1 MEYNLAVLTDRVK
14 AAVIDSIILI
24 AMMYGA
30 TELLSLFD
38 AVSDNTRMGI
48 FIIVFFLYDPILTA
62 SFGGTIGHSKAG
74 IMVKKEKDNSKNI
87 SFPYAIVRFLIKL
100 ALGWISLLT
109 VTANEK
115 RKALHDMAVGSIV
128 LKTDE
133 V

>member
-24 AMMYGA
+24 ALMYGA
-30 TELLSLFD
+30 TELFLLFD
-38 AVSDNTRMGI
+38 TVSDTIRMGV
-48 FIIVFFLYDPILTA
+48 FIIVFFLYDPILTS

-74 IMVKKEKDNSKNI
+74 IMVKSEEDNSKNI
-87 SFPYAIVRFLIKL
+87 SFPFALVRFLVKL
-100 ALGWISLLT
+100 GLGWISLLT
-109 VTANEK
+109 VTGNEK

-128 LKTDE
+128 LKTDK